1 MARKSKTQ
9 RAKDW
14 LVIAFCLSG
23 LLFFVFASADYISQL
38 LSRPISEAKAS
49 PAADEAAKVKPE
61 SNAKDAGTQGRPTD
75 NELAALFS
83 GASSLALIMF
93 SLLLAFAAIIGW
105 QSLRH
110 EVETVKDRAETIL
123 EQTEKTNRLSIKRAQ
138 RLQNR
143 LERRATT
150 LEGNLETRVT
160 TLEGNMK
167 TRNDE
172 IEKELRGRVTAVMG
186 LAIGTLHSDP
196 ATKSQKEEDEPYLSE
211 AIYHSREA
219 YEKLE
224 KLPGNSQYH
233 ALNNLVYYS
242 CLLGVKS
249 GQDKL
254 LEQGRDL
261 REIGRKYRGLAAVP
275 YLVTYTRTVLA
286 FSSDKDQIRDA
297 LGTIQEVRSMAGLSK
312 LAEREAQFVEGS
324 LSEKLSSF
332 DAS

>member
-23 LLFFVFASADYISQL
+23 LIFFVFASADHISQL
-38 LSRPISEAKAS
+38 LSRPISEATAS
-49 PAADEAAKVKPE
+49 PAADETGKAKSE
-61 SNAKDAGTQGRPTD
+61 SIAEGAGTQGRPTN
-75 NELAALFS
+75 NELATLFS

-143 LERRATT
+143 LE
-150 LEGNLETRVT
+150 GRVT

-186 LAIGTLHSDP
+186 LVIGTLHSDP
-196 ATKSQKEEDEPYLSE
+196 ATKTQKEEDEPYLSE

-224 KLPGNSQYH
+224 KLPGNSKYH

-254 LEQGRDL
+254 LEQGREL
-261 REIGRKYRGLAAVP
+261 RDIGGRYRGLAAVP

-286 FSSDKDQIRDA
+286 FSSDEDEIRDA
-297 LGTIQEVRSMAGLSK
+297 LGTIQEVRSIAGLSK

-324 LSEKLSSF
+324 LSEKLSSP
-332 DAS
+332 AAG